1 MGVFSEPDG
10 ATAWPKRCCLNSREL
25 GDRDIDDT
33 VQHQVDS
40 SGGYASTTSAADSER
55 RRGAAS
61 PWLELNRGL
70 VRSGVVFPM
79 VRRVGKR
86 LFDVI
91 ASAVLLIVLSPLM
104 LVIAALVWANAG
116 SPVIFKQVRP
126 GLHGRPFTMYKF
138 RTMTDARDENGRL
151 LPDEQRLTKFGRFLR
166 STSLDELPE
175 LFNVL
180 KGDMSLVGPR
190 PLLMEYLPLYTPEQ
204 ARRHE
209 VRPGITGWAQVN
221 GRNAI
226 SWEEKFKY
234 DVWYVDNWSLWL
246 DLKILFMTI
255 VAVLRRNGISAE
267 GHATMPV
274 FRGQET
280 QREARPE

>member
-1 MGVFSEPDG
+1 
-10 ATAWPKRCCLNSREL
+10 
-25 GDRDIDDT
+25 
-33 VQHQVDS
+33 
-40 SGGYASTTSAADSER
+40 
-55 RRGAAS
+55 
-61 PWLELNRGL
+61 
-70 VRSGVVFPM
+70 M

-104 LVIAALVWANAG
+104 LVIAALVWVNLG
-116 SPVIFKQVRP
+116 TPVIFKQVRP
-126 GLHGRPFTMYKF
+126 GLHGRPFTLYKF

-280 QREARPE
+280 QCEARPE